1 MGAELHAVLLNI
13 SRSSDRNLFNLNLS
27 FYQRVETSCMRS
39 HCDVAE
45 QWAISSTTYCTV
57 FLTVAV
63 KSEGEVLVQGCEK
76 SKTLPT
82 KRVSMD

>member
-1 MGAELHAVLLNI
+1 
-13 SRSSDRNLFNLNLS
+13 
-27 FYQRVETSCMRS
+27 MRS